1 MSTNQDIYLD
11 ISEHFNVYDEKS
23 GIFKR
28 SRVTDA
34 YKFRDQSRNLQINAN

>member
-1 MSTNQDIYLD
+1 MSTNPDN
-11 ISEHFNVYDEKS
+11 SELFNVFDEKT

-34 YKFRDQSRNLQINAN
+34 YKFREQSRNLQMNVN